1 MPVRLRRSPLRPHV
15 SLALLGAALFVSAC
29 APAAS
34 TPKSTTTAANVQ
46 TLPPVDAGVVTER
59 LRAQLAPD
67 PHARMLLDAASRARA
82 KQRVIQVQLFAL
94 DEAIADVGPERAA
107 KLEGRR
113 DALAS
118 EATRALGDAITA
130 YAQIADDPS
139 LAESVSLDEV
149 LAELGRALHDVGQ
162 DEKAAERYQALVT
175 RFPASPRAPRAHMA
189 LAERAFAE
197 ERLEDVI
204 AHCDAV
210 LAAGGEG
217 RVEALYLKAWSLR
230 GLGEERRPGA
240 TAEAIAALEAIR
252 HVPTRTA
259 AEARIATSAQR
270 ELEALRAGCAAPTP
284 SSSTIQL

>member
-1 MPVRLRRSPLRPHV
+1 MQ
-15 SLALLGAALFVSAC
+15 ALPS
-29 APAAS
+29 
-34 TPKSTTTAANVQ
+34 
-46 TLPPVDAGVVTER
+46 VDTGVVTQR

-94 DEAIADVGPERAA
+94 DEAIADVGSERAK

-118 EATRALGDAITA
+118 EATRALGHAITA
-130 YAQIADDPS
+130 YTQIADDPA
-139 LAESVSLDEV
+139 LAEGVALDEV
-149 LAELGRALHDVGQ
+149 LAELGRALHDVGS

-175 RFPASPRAPRAHMA
+175 RFPFSPRAPRAHVA

-197 ERLEDVI
+197 ERLEDAL
-204 AHCDAV
+204 AHCDAM
-210 LAAGGEG
+210 LAAPSNEG

-230 GLGEERRPGA
+230 GLGEERHPGA
-240 TAEAIAALEAIR
+240 TSEAIAALEAIGR
-252 HVPTRTA
+252 VPTRTA

-270 ELEALRAGCAAPTP
+270 ELEALRAGCAAPAP